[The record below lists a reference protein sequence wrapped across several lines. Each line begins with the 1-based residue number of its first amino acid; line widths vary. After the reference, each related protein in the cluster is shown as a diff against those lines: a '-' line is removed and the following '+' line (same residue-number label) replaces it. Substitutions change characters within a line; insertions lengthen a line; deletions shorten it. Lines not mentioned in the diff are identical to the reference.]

1 MEAIGGLT
9 EADEDCGPFTG
20 WWPGRWG
27 EMAGYVWVSL
37 ERDLH
42 GLRQPPHIVAATAH
56 GGNASE
62 GLF

>member
-1 MEAIGGLT
+1 MKTVVLLQAGGW
-9 EADEDCGPFTG
+9 ADGAK
-20 WWPGRWG
+20 WL
-27 EMAGYVWVSL
+27 GYIWVSL